1 MLLNDLRLIYPEI
14 ILFFGALMILIYGIF
29 SSNDEKSIKNIF
41 YLTIVTLFLSL
52 YFSLN
57 FVPLDIYGFNKLI
70 INNNFSQLFKFLVL
84 IGTII
89 ICFISYNYFDY
100 LKILKPEY
108 FFLILLSCLGILIM
122 VSSSSILS
130 MYIGLELQSICLYI
144 LASYRKDYLKS
155 AESGVKYFIL
165 GALSSGILLYGLSL
179 IYGITNSTA
188 FIDISEKLNNTAYVS
203 DNIFIISTGFVLV
216 LSGLFFKIATVPF
229 HMWAPDVY
237 EGAPTPVT
245 AFFTTIPKIGVIGIL
260 IKFLNIPF
268 DSLKDYWIQILY
280 IVSVASMILG
290 STVAIN
296 QQNIKRLLAY
306 SSINHMGFIIIGILT
321 VSHIGIKSVL
331 LYVLIYLFTIL
342 GIFACLLCIKDDKN
356 GTYLEE
362 INSFSGLL
370 QKNPFLSFSLA
381 ILLFSLAGL
390 PPMAGFFS
398 KLYILISAVDSK
410 LYILAVIAVLTSVIS
425 AFYYLKIIKVIFFDK
440 PQNTFFCEIT
450 TSFKIIIFSI
460 TILTLFFIF
469 FVSDILNFLD
479 KYTVII

>member
-1 MLLNDLRLIYPEI
+1 MLLNDLPLIYPEI

-41 YLTIVTLFLSL
+41 YLTIVTLFLSF

-280 IVSVASMILG
+280 IVSV
-290 STVAIN
+290 V
-296 QQNIKRLLAY
+296 
-306 SSINHMGFIIIGILT
+306 
-321 VSHIGIKSVL
+321 

-450 TSFKIIIFSI
+450 ISFKIIIFSI